1 MKIINISGGLGNQ
14 MFQYAFLLAMREA
27 TGDECLMDASKYA
40 TYKLHNGF
48 ELLNVFN
55 ITARCATKEELK
67 RVTRYTTNYKLSRI
81 FRKLLPNKRTEVLEL
96 MYGCEY
102 MTNIFTEAKGDLF
115 YEGIWQNEKYF
126 GHIRPII
133 LKEFSYRQPLSIQNK
148 EMARKFAE
156 GTTVSMHIRRG
167 DYLLHKNYIG
177 LCGLDYYT
185 SAIDYVKEKYGNQV
199 KFAIFSN
206 DMNWCK
212 DNILPLITGHEYTMV
227 DWNKGVESYNDIRLM
242 GYCRVNIIAN
252 SSFSWWAAY
261 LNQNPNKEIIAP
273 AKWTNRP
280 VQFKRQLDD
289 WVLF

>member
-27 TGDECLMDASKYA
+27 TGDECIMDASKYA

-48 ELLNVFN
+48 ELSNVFN

-81 FRKLLPNKRTEVLEL
+81 YRKLLPKKRTEVIEP
-96 MYGCEY
+96 MPSCEY
-102 MTNIFTEAKGDLF
+102 LPNIFKEAKGDRF

-133 LKEFSYRQPLSIQNK
+133 LQEFSYRQPLSIQNK
-148 EMARKFAE
+148 ETAKKFAE

-177 LCGLDYYT
+177 LCGLDYYA
-185 SAIDYVKEKYGNQV
+185 SAINYVKEKYGSQV

-206 DMNWCK
+206 DMDWCK
-212 DNILPLITGHEYTMV
+212 DNILPLIIGYEYTMV
-227 DWNKGVESYNDIRLM
+227 DWNKGAESYNDIRLM

-261 LNQNPNKEIIAP
+261 LNQNEDKEVIAP
-273 AKWTNRP
+273 KVWINP
-280 VQFKRQLDD
+280 PIKLNPQLRN
-289 WVLF
+289 WKLL